1 MKVLKSIVAA
11 GAFMLSAA
19 TAAQAALVT
28 IDFESDVLGLQGGS
42 FISASSPIVT
52 FSASGIRV
60 ANAAAQSANT
70 IGLWAEGDSAGLNL
84 TFSTFVNSLSMDFG
98 NDDPGFSEDRA
109 ILTVFNNSVQ
119 VGQTQLIYNKNDTM
133 DENISISGLGQFDS
147 AYLIFATGSGSS
159 TSFLTEIVDNV
170 TFNTSVSAVPLPPS
184 AILFGTAL
192 LGMAGLRR
200 RKRKAA

>member
-1 MKVLKSIVAA
+1 
-11 GAFMLSAA
+11 
-19 TAAQAALVT
+19 
-28 IDFESDVLGLQGGS
+28 
-42 FISASSPIVT
+42 
-52 FSASGIRV
+52 
-60 ANAAAQSANT
+60 
-70 IGLWAEGDSAGLNL
+70 
-84 TFSTFVNSLSMDFG
+84 MDFG